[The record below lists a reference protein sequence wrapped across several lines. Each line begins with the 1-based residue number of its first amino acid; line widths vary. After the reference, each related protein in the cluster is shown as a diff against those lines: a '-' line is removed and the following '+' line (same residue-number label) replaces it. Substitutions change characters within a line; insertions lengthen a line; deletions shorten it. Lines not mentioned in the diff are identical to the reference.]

1 MRRKKGSTLAE
12 LVVVMAVVS
21 IVSTMVVTFTTL
33 VNGWIT
39 VGTARYHYSQSERL
53 VSDNLRIFSS
63 RYDSS
68 EYTFSCSEGGAALNA
83 YNNESGEL
91 EGSLSFSSGILN
103 YRAVDV
109 NLDEQLDHIDGM
121 HLSILKGQ
129 NDENSLI
136 SCRITYSLPIPSSKS
151 VVETGDSVLSIALR
165 AAGGEK

>member
-1 MRRKKGSTLAE
+1 MERKTSQLFAVFCSEIKTVCECKFSAENWNEQTRQNRSSARICPRIFTEIVGAYPEIFANFFMRKFVKSPTPKRKEESYMRRKKGSTLAE

-68 EYTFSCSEGGAALNA
+68 EYTLSCSEGGAALNA
-83 YNNESGEL
+83 YNNESG
-91 EGSLSFSSGILN
+91 
-103 YRAVDV
+103 A
-109 NLDEQLDHIDGM
+109 
-121 HLSILKGQ
+121 
-129 NDENSLI
+129 
-136 SCRITYSLPIPSSKS
+136 
-151 VVETGDSVLSIALR
+151 
-165 AAGGEK
+165 